1 MEDSDNVK
9 KTSINNNKSNK
20 NEPYKG
26 KKVDQFGNR
35 YEGYLLNNKAE
46 GHGIKYYS
54 DGRKYEGEF
63 KNDLRHGPG
72 TLNRPDG
79 SIFTGNYKN
88 DYQDGI
94 GINFTGSGK
103 ILKGYFKE
111 GKVINGN
118 SIMYYGNGNN
128 DYLNFEQEC
137 VYEGAYKN
145 GKREGY
151 GIFRMI
157 NGDIYKGEFKD
168 DFYNGKGVYIWNTG
182 MKYTGNFRENKKDG
196 YGVLY
201 NPNFGKLVVLWK
213 DDQPF
218 QVNFENN

>member
-1 MEDSDNVK
+1 
-9 KTSINNNKSNK
+9 
-20 NEPYKG
+20 
-26 KKVDQFGNR
+26 
-35 YEGYLLNNKAE
+35 
-46 GHGIKYYS
+46 
-54 DGRKYEGEF
+54 
-63 KNDLRHGPG
+63 
-72 TLNRPDG
+72 
-79 SIFTGNYKN
+79 
-88 DYQDGI
+88 
-94 GINFTGSGK
+94 
-103 ILKGYFKE
+103 
-111 GKVINGN
+111 
-118 SIMYYGNGNN
+118 MYYGNGNN

-182 MKYTGNFRENKKDG
+182 MKYTGNFHENKKDG

-201 NPNFGKLVVLWK
+201 NPNFGKLVGLWK